1 MIITQQQQEENFDL
15 IQALNLLVSERYYL
29 SKKMDLN
36 EIANK
41 GFQTVL
47 LDNCTYDFD
56 LVMEDGLVKVE
67 KQNLETDK
75 YRHLVGFF
83 RIM

>member
-1 MIITQQQQEENFDL
+1 MTIEQQKENFNVL
-15 IQALNLLVSERYYL
+15 QALNLLVSERYYL

-36 EIANK
+36 EIIDK

-56 LVMEDGLVKVE
+56 LVIDDNLVKVE

-83 RIM
+83 LIN